1 MISTYE
7 VRCSQLIDDYFKLLG
22 ELWVFLAIFE
32 TTLRNFFDFALAK
45 IHKRR
50 NWWEVDGL
58 LRFNEMKAITKT
70 RTGAGEMT
78 PINRVS
84 MGFWVT
90 LSSRS
95 YHAKIW
101 KHLIHLY
108 PSLASIGRRGF
119 QHRLLVVRDF
129 RNKLAHH
136 NITLQ
141 RNIARDID
149 YMQQITEVMAPT
161 IARGMKHRA
170 QTLKRILVAEAGF
183 EPTTQR
189 L

>member
-1 MISTYE
+1 MMISTYE

-95 YHAKIW
+95 YHAKI
-101 KHLIHLY
+101 
-108 PSLASIGRRGF
+108 
-119 QHRLLVVRDF
+119 
-129 RNKLAHH
+129 
-136 NITLQ
+136 
-141 RNIARDID
+141 
-149 YMQQITEVMAPT
+149 
-161 IARGMKHRA
+161 
-170 QTLKRILVAEAGF
+170 
-183 EPTTQR
+183 
-189 L
+189 